1 MSAPDPWSEPARFY
15 RYAARRQARGLATL
29 LPPHDH
35 RIPQERHVEMLR
47 LRLVEGLTLREVGE
61 RTGVTDGRVQK
72 LLRDYFG
79 LRVRKPEG
87 VGSPARESE
96 VRVPPGFVEV
106 LREIVEC
113 GYGAGIV
120 TALREWQDLECQI
133 SIWSG
138 DAKQNHVARRNIRRI
153 KAFMLSAGVD
163 DRSVVSVSLPSE
175 AVALVRLGLLGELG
189 ETAGEISEAI
199 GRAGYDEA
207 AEWYA
212 GPLKRQDAA
221 RALLNAMGWE
231 NVEEPRPVM
240 VYLDVHRDA
249 LVRAMRNSHDDQRT
263 RAMHPD
269 TQEEERAAAEA
280 SCALLEKL
288 LAAIGGQARRLGNAG
303 SA

>member
-29 LPPHDH
+29 PPPH
-35 RIPQERHVEMLR
+35 RVPKERHIEMLR
-47 LRLVEGLTLREVGE
+47 LRLLEGLTLREIGE
-61 RTGVTDGRVQK
+61 RTGVSDGRVQQI
-72 LLRDYFG
+72 LREYFG
-79 LRVRKPEG
+79 LRVSKPKG
-87 VGSPARESE
+87 VPAAPVEL
-96 VRVPPGFVEV
+96 RVPPGLIGV

-113 GYGAGIV
+113 GDGAGIV
-120 TALREWQDLECQI
+120 TALREWQDLERQI
-133 SIWSG
+133 ARWSG
-138 DAKQNHVARRNIRRI
+138 DPKQNHVARGNIRRI
-153 KAFMLSAGVD
+153 EAFMLSAGVD

-189 ETAGEISEAI
+189 EVAGEISEAI

-212 GPLKRQDAA
+212 GPLKRQDAV
-221 RALLNAMGWE
+221 RALLDAMGWE
-231 NVEEPRPVM
+231 NVEEQRPVT

-249 LVRAMRNSHDDQRT
+249 LVRAMRNSLDHERT

-269 TQEEERAAAEA
+269 TPEEERAMAEA
-280 SCALLEKL
+280 NCALLEKL
-288 LAAIGGQARRLGNAG
+288 LAATGGQTRRPGNAG

>member
-1 MSAPDPWSEPARFY
+1 
-15 RYAARRQARGLATL
+15 
-29 LPPHDH
+29 
-35 RIPQERHVEMLR
+35 MLR
-47 LRLVEGLTLREVGE
+47 LRLVEGLTLDEVGE
-61 RTGVTDGRVQK
+61 RTGVTGGRVQQ

-87 VGSPARESE
+87 VTPAGESE

-120 TALREWQDLECQI
+120 TALREWQDLERQI
-133 SIWSG
+133 ARWSG
-138 DAKQNHVARRNIRRI
+138 DPKQNHVARRNIRRI

-163 DRSVVSVSLPSE
+163 DRSVVSVALPSE

-189 ETAGEISEAI
+189 EAAWEISEAV
-199 GRAGYDEA
+199 GRAGYDQA
-207 AEWYA
+207 AKWYA
-212 GPLKRQDAA
+212 EPLKRQDAV
-221 RALLNAMGWE
+221 RALLDAMGWE
-231 NVEEPRPVM
+231 NVEEQRPVT

-249 LVRAMRNSHDDQRT
+249 LVRAMRNSLDDQRT

-269 TQEEERAAAEA
+269 TPEEERATAEA

-288 LAAIGGQARRLGNAG
+288 LAAIGGQARRPGSAG

>member
-29 LPPHDH
+29 PPPRAH
-35 RIPQERHVEMLR
+35 RVPKERHIEMLR
-47 LRLVEGLTLREVGE
+47 LRLLEGLTLREIGE
-61 RTGVTDGRVQK
+61 RASVSDGRVQQI
-72 LLRDYFG
+72 LREYFG
-79 LRVRKPEG
+79 LRVSKPEG
-87 VGSPARESE
+87 VAPAGESG
-96 VRVPPGFVEV
+96 VRVPAGFVEV

-221 RALLNAMGWE
+221 RALLNAMAG
-231 NVEEPRPVM
+231 
-240 VYLDVHRDA
+240 
-249 LVRAMRNSHDDQRT
+249 RT
-263 RAMHPD
+263 SRS
-269 TQEEERAAAEA
+269 R
-280 SCALLEKL
+280 
-288 LAAIGGQARRLGNAG
+288 GR
-303 SA
+303 

>member
-1 MSAPDPWSEPARFY
+1 
-15 RYAARRQARGLATL
+15 
-29 LPPHDH
+29 
-35 RIPQERHVEMLR
+35 MLR

-61 RTGVTDGRVQK
+61 RTGVTDGRVQQ

-87 VGSPARESE
+87 VAPAGESE

-133 SIWSG
+133 ASWSG

-163 DRSVVSVSLPSE
+163 DRSVVSVALPAE

-189 ETAGEISEAI
+189 ETAWEISEAI

-212 GPLKRQDAA
+212 EPLKRQDAV

-249 LVRAMRNSHDDQRT
+249 LVRAHAQQPRRPADARHGPRYAGGAARDGRG
-263 RAMHPD
+263 
-269 TQEEERAAAEA
+269 ELRAAGEA
-280 SCALLEKL
+280 ARGDRRPGATAGQRWGLDAPEVSGIFDSCGQLEPALTM
-288 LAAIGGQARRLGNAG
+288 A
-303 SA
+303 

>member
-29 LPPHDH
+29 PPPRAH
-35 RIPQERHVEMLR
+35 RVPKERHIEMLR
-47 LRLVEGLTLREVGE
+47 LRLLEGLTLREIGE
-61 RTGVTDGRVQK
+61 RASVSDGRVQQI
-72 LLRDYFG
+72 LREYFG
-79 LRVRKPEG
+79 LRVSKPEG
-87 VGSPARESE
+87 VAPASESE

-153 KAFMLSAGVD
+153 KAFMVSAGVD
-163 DRSVVSVSLPSE
+163 DRSVASVSLPSE

-189 ETAGEISEAI
+189 ETAGEISDAI

-231 NVEEPRPVM
+231 NVEELRPVM

-249 LVRAMRNSHDDQRT
+249 LVRAMRNSHDDQTT

-269 TQEEERAAAEA
+269 TPEEEHTTAEA
-280 SCALLEKL
+280 NCALLEKL
-288 LAAIGGQARRLGNAG
+288 LAAIGGQTRRPGNTG

>member
-29 LPPHDH
+29 PPPH
-35 RIPQERHVEMLR
+35 RVPEERHVEMLR

-61 RTGVTDGRVQK
+61 RTGVTDGRVQQ

-87 VGSPARESE
+87 VTPAGESG

-120 TALREWQDLECQI
+120 TALRGWQDLECQI
-133 SIWSG
+133 AIWSG

-163 DRSVVSVSLPSE
+163 DRSVVSVEFPAE
-175 AVALVRLGLLGELG
+175 AVALVRFGLLGELG
-189 ETAGEISEAI
+189 EAAWEIGEAV
-199 GRAGYDEA
+199 GRAGYDQA

-212 GPLKRQDAA
+212 EPLKRQDAV
-221 RALLNAMGWE
+221 RALLDAIGWE
-231 NVEEPRPVM
+231 NVEEQRPVT

-249 LVRAMRNSHDDQRT
+249 LLRALRISLDQQLMCAGDSDAPVEQRAM
-263 RAMHPD
+263 
-269 TQEEERAAAEA
+269 AEA
-280 SCALLEKL
+280 SRALLEKL
-288 LAAIGGQARRLGNAG
+288 IAAIGDQAGRRAKR
-303 SA
+303 